1 MAHADDSVVIK
12 IGYASPPCYFDFMIF
27 MSKFDALQQQLEF
40 FHALDFHQDPVLA
53 SRLNDV
59 QRWQKE
65 RMKKTHHDFF
75 AVPEHHLMTQYFLNR
90 LYGGPDFDV
99 LANQIGRLIN
109 NAGMVEKIIPDSAIR
124 TGFSGVELAVLA
136 IRLDQELALD
146 LLNTYAP
153 TMPLDDEIMRRAY
166 LKLDQ
171 REPRLRQM
179 ALLDELGISLDK
191 YVRSRM
197 VKGAFRMAKGLAYKY
212 KVGPMYE
219 FVDEGFEAMKPLK
232 SAQEFVNTFTA
243 REREIID
250 KVHTGD
256 PYPFA

>member
-1 MAHADDSVVIK
+1 
-12 IGYASPPCYFDFMIF
+12 
-27 MSKFDALQQQLEF
+27 MSKFDALQQQLEV
-40 FHALDFHQDPVLA
+40 FHAMDFHQDPILA
-53 SRLNDV
+53 KRLNDV
-59 QRWQKE
+59 QTWQKE

-99 LANQIGRLIN
+99 LAGQIARLIN

-136 IRLDQELALD
+136 IRLDQELAVE

-153 TMPLDDEIMRRAY
+153 TMPLNDDIMRRAY

-197 VKGAFRMAKGLAYKY
+197 VKAAFKMAKGLAYKY

-219 FVDEGFEAMKPLK
+219 FVEEGFDAMQPLK

-243 REREIID
+243 RERDIIE
-250 KVHTGD
+250 KVHAGEL
-256 PYPFA
+256 YPFA

>member
-1 MAHADDSVVIK
+1 
-12 IGYASPPCYFDFMIF
+12 
-27 MSKFDALQQQLEF
+27 MSKFDALQQQLEV
-40 FHALDFHQDPVLA
+40 FHAMDFHQDPILA
-53 SRLNDV
+53 KRLNDV
-59 QRWQKE
+59 QTWQKE

-75 AVPEHHLMTQYFLNR
+75 AQKNNQLMADYFMNR

-99 LANQIGRLIN
+99 LASQIARLIN

-136 IRLDQELALD
+136 IRLDQDLAVE

-153 TMPLDDEIMRRAY
+153 TMPLNDDIMRRAY

-197 VKGAFRMAKGLAYKY
+197 VKAAFKMAKGLAYKY
-212 KVGPMYE
+212 KVGPMYD
-219 FVDEGFEAMKPLK
+219 FVEEGFEAMKPLQ
-232 SAQEFVNTFTA
+232 SAQDFVNTFTA
-243 REREIID
+243 KEREIIA
-250 KVHTGD
+250 KVHAGD

>member
-1 MAHADDSVVIK
+1 
-12 IGYASPPCYFDFMIF
+12 
-27 MSKFDALQQQLEF
+27 MSKFDALQQQLEV
-40 FHALDFHQDPVLA
+40 FHALDFHQDPQLA
-53 SRLNDV
+53 KRLNDV
-59 QRWQKE
+59 QTWQKD
-65 RMKKTHHDFF
+65 RMRKTHHDFF

-99 LANQIGRLIN
+99 LAAQIARLIN

-136 IRLDQELALD
+136 IRLDQALAVE

-153 TMPLDDEIMRRAY
+153 TMPLNDDIMRRAY

-197 VKGAFRMAKGLAYKY
+197 VKAAFKMAKGLAYKY
-212 KVGPMYE
+212 KVGPMYD
-219 FVDEGFEAMKPLK
+219 FVEEGFEAMKPLN
-232 SAQEFVNTFTA
+232 SAQVFVNTFTA
-243 REREIID
+243 KEREIIE
-250 KVHTGD
+250 KVHSGD
-256 PYPFA
+256 LYPFA